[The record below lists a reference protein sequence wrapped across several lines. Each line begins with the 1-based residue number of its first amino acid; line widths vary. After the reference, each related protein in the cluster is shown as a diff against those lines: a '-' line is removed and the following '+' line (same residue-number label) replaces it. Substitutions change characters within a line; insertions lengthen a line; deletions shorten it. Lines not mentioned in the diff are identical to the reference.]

1 MYALT
6 YKKKSGQLELDK
18 GFEIKEFDI
27 RSSSVDIV
35 LHNDKEVRLS
45 FSSSKAVFIYAD
57 NGSDPIIKLGGGA

>member
-27 RSSSVDIV
+27 GSSSISVV
-35 LHNDKEVRLS
+35 LHNDKKVSLS
-45 FSSSKAVFIYAD
+45 FNSNNAVFIYSD